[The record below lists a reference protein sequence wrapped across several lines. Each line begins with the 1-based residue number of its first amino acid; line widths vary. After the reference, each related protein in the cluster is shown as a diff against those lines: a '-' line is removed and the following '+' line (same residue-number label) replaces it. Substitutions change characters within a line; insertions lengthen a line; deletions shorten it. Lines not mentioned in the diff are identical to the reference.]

1 MALGTMGPGRAP
13 KGKYV
18 GGYGG
23 TAPNGGGGGNNK
35 TQGGA
40 THDLTVIGR
49 KPIPSGMMK
58 GTGPA
63 K

>member
-1 MALGTMGPGRAP
+1 MALGTVGPGRAP

-23 TAPNGGGGGNNK
+23 TASSGGSGGNNK
-35 TQGGA
+35 TLGGVTGGGA
-40 THDLTVIGR
+40 
-49 KPIPSGMMK
+49 PIRPPLPSGMMK